1 MHNLS
6 LYYGLVDAKIRAS
19 DKDLPVTGNTRE
31 THSDIKL
38 MPYDGKW
45 GYILNQLSDQRLAF
59 LKSFGR

>member
-1 MHNLS
+1 MSETISVHNRFS
-6 LYYGLVDAKIRAS
+6 IGIGAS